1 MKAMFFLICIAFST
15 FSGRAAA
22 DPSCEGR
29 FVNPITDVCWRCIFP
44 LSLGSVQVGKGDLP
58 DTSNPGSPLQLCPAP
73 PPLFVRPGLAIGY
86 WEPMAMTDVS
96 RSPGCMVN
104 LGGFSINL
112 GKTGM
117 GTARKDDKQVTGTW
131 STIEKMCIAISVLI
145 VAGNWVK
152 KHNVMD
158 LLGWVFSLTL
168 VSMLVV
174 IRTPVQIIDY
184 SNVAQVYEVDNV
196 PIGLAIPASLT
207 TRVGNALIQS
217 YEMVFALPDSVTY
230 SKTGM
235 LFGSNLVAKSTDFL
249 SQNPQIT
256 TLFSDYVQN
265 CVMGDIFLNH
275 KYSFEELLNSP
286 DPYTLIFANPS
297 PLRGVF
303 DKNNQFQTCEEASRD
318 LKSALALDTQTGGK
332 TWNYYVRQLFGGKPN
347 PDLLFSQMIGDSYNY
362 FYSSGQSA
370 GQIIRQNVTMNALR
384 SGIQSYA
391 ARSGDTA
398 SLVNMANTSSLEKQ
412 RLAQATMGHQALR
425 TLPLMQTVIMGIM
438 IGMFP
443 IMVMAA
449 MFNMMTLQV
458 LKGYVFALIWLQT
471 WPLLFAILNS
481 AMAYYAKQNGVPVVL
496 SELSQVQLKN
506 SDIATTA
513 GYIAVMIP
521 PLSWGIVKSMGA
533 AFSSAYSH
541 FSSSG
546 LSATSQAA
554 SGVVDGN
561 YSFANMQM
569 ENVSGYSWGTN
580 STTSFGQM
588 SRQLAN
594 GGMSTQTR
602 DGSMVWDS
610 GGAMSKLPVDIN
622 VGRQI
627 ASAQQQMARE
637 ADVQAESAL
646 HGYNS
651 SVTSAWNSLQQ
662 FGTNKGNSASTT
674 TGADTTDSSQD
685 SMARSKMWNAVVA
698 NAKANNISNEES
710 FQQLMDDSA
719 KSTQGVDLYGSGKW
733 SSGDQLFGKL
743 GKWGTG
749 LSAEAGVKGSAGWT
763 HSSGNTDNVG
773 TSGRESNDSRH
784 DTSSQAAKDF
794 KEASDYFTSRKT
806 TTSGNITDNNAS
818 SRVDQFAASL
828 SSAKNSYDQY
838 TSSRTRSHEYSE
850 MASRTES
857 MTGQMNENLTQQ
869 FANFVQHRA
878 PQDAEAIL
886 TNTSSPEIAAQREAL
901 AREFV
906 KEQVEPRVDA
916 AYQQGRESIG
926 QNMAGVSGGG
936 DNGSVMADYR
946 QNSGRIDAMTQD
958 AGIKD
963 NVDQKVGGMIT
974 ENKQQQQETRE
985 NIQRQGA
992 EVKNENTE
1000 MEKDHKTKANE
1011 FKGDYNERKSKV
1023 KSLPGADSPTELE
1036 AKAAK
1041 IQKDYLDGK
1050 R

>member
-1 MKAMFFLICIAFST
+1 MLEIYAIA
-15 FSGRAAA
+15 GGDWLRGNLNAIAA
-22 DPSCEGR
+22 
-29 FVNPITDVCWRCIFP
+29 F
-44 LSLGSVQVGKGDLP
+44 
-58 DTSNPGSPLQLCPAP
+58 
-73 PPLFVRPGLAIGY
+73 
-86 WEPMAMTDVS
+86 
-96 RSPGCMVN
+96 
-104 LGGFSINL
+104 
-112 GKTGM
+112 M
-117 GTARKDDKQVTGTW
+117 GTSTW

-158 LLGWVFSLTL
+158 LIGWVFSLTL

-207 TRVGNALIQS
+207 TRAGNALIQS

-318 LKSALALDTQTGGK
+318 LKSALVLDTQTGGK

-674 TGADTTDSSQD
+674 TGADTTESSQD

-916 AYQQGRESIG
+916 AYQQGRESVG

>member
-1 MKAMFFLICIAFST
+1 MLEVYAIA
-15 FSGRAAA
+15 GGDWLRGNLNAIAA
-22 DPSCEGR
+22 
-29 FVNPITDVCWRCIFP
+29 F
-44 LSLGSVQVGKGDLP
+44 
-58 DTSNPGSPLQLCPAP
+58 
-73 PPLFVRPGLAIGY
+73 
-86 WEPMAMTDVS
+86 
-96 RSPGCMVN
+96 
-104 LGGFSINL
+104 
-112 GKTGM
+112 M
-117 GTARKDDKQVTGTW
+117 GTGTW

-275 KYSFEELLNSP
+275 KYTFEELLNSP

-398 SLVNMANTSSLEKQ
+398 SLVNIANTSSLEKQ

-425 TLPLMQTVIMGIM
+425 ALPLTQTVIMGLM

-546 LSATSQAA
+546 LGATSQAA

-594 GGMSTQTR
+594 GGTETKTG
-602 DGSMVWDS
+602 DGTTIWDARS
-610 GGAMSKLPVDIN
+610 SKLPVDIN
-622 VGRQI
+622 VSRQL
-627 ASAQQQMARE
+627 ASANQQMARE

-674 TGADTTDSSQD
+674 TGADTTESSQD

-710 FQQLMDDSA
+710 FQQLMD
-719 KSTQGVDLYGSGKW
+719 KSTKGSLSGEMYGNAKW
-733 SSGDQLFGKL
+733 NTGDQLAGKL
-743 GKWGTG
+743 GKWATG
-749 LSAEAGVKGSAGWT
+749 FSAEGGVKASLGASV
-763 HSSGNTDNVG
+763 SSGSTDSTNE
-773 TSGRESNDSRH
+773 SGRESHDSRH

-818 SRVDQFAASL
+818 SRVDQFSASL

-838 TSSRTRSHEYSE
+838 TTSRTRSHEYSE

-878 PQDAEAIL
+878 PQNAEAIL

-926 QNMAGVSGGG
+926 QNMTEDSGGG

-946 QNSGRIDAMTQD
+946 HNSGRIDAMTQQ
-958 AGIKD
+958 ANIKD
-963 NVDQKVGGMIT
+963 NVGQKVGGMIT
-974 ENKQQQQETRE
+974 ENKQQHQETRE
-985 NIQRQGA
+985 NIQQQGV
-992 EVKNENTE
+992 EVKKKNAELEN
-1000 MEKDHKTKANE
+1000 DHKTKGND
-1011 FKGDYNERKSKV
+1011 FKNSYNDKKKHQIR
-1023 KSLPGADSPTELE
+1023 LPGADSTKELLD
-1036 AKAAK
+1036 KATK
-1041 IQKDYLDGK
+1041 LENEKPKG
-1050 R
+1050 

>member
-1 MKAMFFLICIAFST
+1 MLEVYAIA
-15 FSGRAAA
+15 GGDWLRGNLNAIAA
-22 DPSCEGR
+22 
-29 FVNPITDVCWRCIFP
+29 F
-44 LSLGSVQVGKGDLP
+44 
-58 DTSNPGSPLQLCPAP
+58 
-73 PPLFVRPGLAIGY
+73 
-86 WEPMAMTDVS
+86 
-96 RSPGCMVN
+96 
-104 LGGFSINL
+104 
-112 GKTGM
+112 M
-117 GTARKDDKQVTGTW
+117 GTGTW

-145 VAGNWVK
+145 VAGSWVK

-158 LLGWVFSLTL
+158 LIGWVFSLTL

-425 TLPLMQTVIMGIM
+425 ALPLMQTVIMGLM

-662 FGTNKGNSASTT
+662 FGTNKGNSTSTT
-674 TGADTTDSSQD
+674 TGADTTESSQD

-710 FQQLMDDSA
+710 FQQLMDESR
-719 KSTQGVDLYGSGKW
+719 KGTVSGEMYGNAKW
-733 SSGDQLFGKL
+733 SSGDQLVGIL
-743 GKWGTG
+743 GKWATG
-749 LSAEAGVKGSAGWT
+749 LTAEGGAKISAGVNA
-763 HSSGNTDNVG
+763 SSGSTDS
-773 TSGRESNDSRH
+773 TTESGRESHDSRH

-838 TSSRTRSHEYSE
+838 TTSRTRSHEYSE

-857 MTGQMNENLTQQ
+857 MTGQMSENLTQQ
-869 FANFVQHRA
+869 FANFVQRRA

-936 DNGSVMADYR
+936 DNGSVMADYG

-963 NVDQKVGGMIT
+963 NVGQKVDGMIA
-974 ENKQQQQETRE
+974 ENKQQHQETRE
-985 NIQRQGA
+985 NIQQQGV
-992 EVKNENTE
+992 EVKKENAE
-1000 MEKDHKTKANE
+1000 LENDHKTKGND
-1011 FKGDYNERKSKV
+1011 FKNSYNDKKEHQTR
-1023 KSLPGADSPTELE
+1023 LPGADSTKELLD
-1036 AKAAK
+1036 KATK
-1041 IQKDYLDGK
+1041 LENEKPKG
-1050 R
+1050 

>member
-1 MKAMFFLICIAFST
+1 MLEVYAIA
-15 FSGRAAA
+15 GGDWLRGNLNAIAA
-22 DPSCEGR
+22 
-29 FVNPITDVCWRCIFP
+29 F
-44 LSLGSVQVGKGDLP
+44 
-58 DTSNPGSPLQLCPAP
+58 
-73 PPLFVRPGLAIGY
+73 
-86 WEPMAMTDVS
+86 
-96 RSPGCMVN
+96 
-104 LGGFSINL
+104 
-112 GKTGM
+112 M
-117 GTARKDDKQVTGTW
+117 GTGTW

-184 SNVAQVYEVDNV
+184 SNVAQVYEVENV

-275 KYSFEELLNSP
+275 KYTFEELLNSP

-347 PDLLFSQMIGDSYNY
+347 PDLLFSQMIGDSYSY

-398 SLVNMANTSSLEKQ
+398 SLVNIANTSSLEKQ

-425 TLPLMQTVIMGIM
+425 ALPLTQTVIMGIM

-546 LSATSQAA
+546 LGATSQAA

-674 TGADTTDSSQD
+674 TGADTTESSQD

-710 FQQLMDDSA
+710 FQQLMD
-719 KSTQGVDLYGSGKW
+719 KSTKGAVSGEIYGGGKW
-733 SSGDQLFGKL
+733 SSGDQLAGKL
-743 GKWGTG
+743 GKLATG
-749 LSAEAGVKGSAGWT
+749 FSADGGFKGSVAL
-763 HSSGNTDNVG
+763 SGTSGSTDSTNE
-773 TSGRESNDSRH
+773 SGRESHDSRH

-818 SRVDQFAASL
+818 SRVDQFSASL

-838 TSSRTRSHEYSE
+838 TASRTRSHEYSE

-857 MTGQMNENLTQQ
+857 MSGQMNENLTQQ

-926 QNMAGVSGGG
+926 QNMTGVSGGG
-936 DNGSVMADYR
+936 DNGSVMADYG
-946 QNSGRIDAMTQD
+946 QNSGRIDAMTQE

-963 NVDQKVGGMIT
+963 NVGQKVDGMIA
-974 ENKQQQQETRE
+974 ENKQQHQETRE
-985 NIQRQGA
+985 NIQQQGV
-992 EVKNENTE
+992 EVKKENAE
-1000 MEKDHKTKANE
+1000 LENDHKTKGND
-1011 FKGDYNERKSKV
+1011 FKNTYNNKKESQTK
-1023 KSLPGADSPTELE
+1023 LPGADTTKELLD
-1036 AKAAK
+1036 KARK
-1041 IQKDYLDGK
+1041 LENETSK

>member
-1 MKAMFFLICIAFST
+1 
-15 FSGRAAA
+15 
-22 DPSCEGR
+22 
-29 FVNPITDVCWRCIFP
+29 
-44 LSLGSVQVGKGDLP
+44 
-58 DTSNPGSPLQLCPAP
+58 
-73 PPLFVRPGLAIGY
+73 
-86 WEPMAMTDVS
+86 
-96 RSPGCMVN
+96 
-104 LGGFSINL
+104 
-112 GKTGM
+112 
-117 GTARKDDKQVTGTW
+117 
-131 STIEKMCIAISVLI
+131 
-145 VAGNWVK
+145 
-152 KHNVMD
+152 
-158 LLGWVFSLTL
+158 
-168 VSMLVV
+168 
-174 IRTPVQIIDY
+174 
-184 SNVAQVYEVDNV
+184 
-196 PIGLAIPASLT
+196 
-207 TRVGNALIQS
+207 
-217 YEMVFALPDSVTY
+217 
-230 SKTGM
+230 
-235 LFGSNLVAKSTDFL
+235 
-249 SQNPQIT
+249 
-256 TLFSDYVQN
+256 
-265 CVMGDIFLNH
+265 
-275 KYSFEELLNSP
+275 
-286 DPYTLIFANPS
+286 
-297 PLRGVF
+297 
-303 DKNNQFQTCEEASRD
+303 NQFQTCEEASRD

-594 GGMSTQTR
+594 GGISTQTR

-610 GGAMSKLPVDIN
+610 SGAMSKLPVDIN

-674 TGADTTDSSQD
+674 TGADTTESSQD

>member
-1 MKAMFFLICIAFST
+1 MLEIYAIA
-15 FSGRAAA
+15 GGDWLRGNLNAIAA
-22 DPSCEGR
+22 
-29 FVNPITDVCWRCIFP
+29 F
-44 LSLGSVQVGKGDLP
+44 
-58 DTSNPGSPLQLCPAP
+58 
-73 PPLFVRPGLAIGY
+73 
-86 WEPMAMTDVS
+86 
-96 RSPGCMVN
+96 
-104 LGGFSINL
+104 
-112 GKTGM
+112 M
-117 GTARKDDKQVTGTW
+117 GTSTW

-158 LLGWVFSLTL
+158 LIGWVFSLTL

-398 SLVNMANTSSLEKQ
+398 SLVNIANTSSLEKQ

-546 LSATSQAA
+546 LGATSQAA

-674 TGADTTDSSQD
+674 TGADTTESSQD

>member
-1 MKAMFFLICIAFST
+1 MLEIYAIA
-15 FSGRAAA
+15 GGDWLRGNLNAIAA
-22 DPSCEGR
+22 
-29 FVNPITDVCWRCIFP
+29 F
-44 LSLGSVQVGKGDLP
+44 
-58 DTSNPGSPLQLCPAP
+58 
-73 PPLFVRPGLAIGY
+73 
-86 WEPMAMTDVS
+86 
-96 RSPGCMVN
+96 
-104 LGGFSINL
+104 
-112 GKTGM
+112 M
-117 GTARKDDKQVTGTW
+117 GTSTW

-158 LLGWVFSLTL
+158 LIGWVFSLTL

-594 GGMSTQTR
+594 GGISTQTR

-610 GGAMSKLPVDIN
+610 SGAMSKLPVDIN

-674 TGADTTDSSQD
+674 TGADTTESSQD

-710 FQQLMDDSA
+710 FQHLMDDSA

>member
-1 MKAMFFLICIAFST
+1 
-15 FSGRAAA
+15 
-22 DPSCEGR
+22 
-29 FVNPITDVCWRCIFP
+29 
-44 LSLGSVQVGKGDLP
+44 
-58 DTSNPGSPLQLCPAP
+58 
-73 PPLFVRPGLAIGY
+73 
-86 WEPMAMTDVS
+86 
-96 RSPGCMVN
+96 
-104 LGGFSINL
+104 
-112 GKTGM
+112 
-117 GTARKDDKQVTGTW
+117 
-131 STIEKMCIAISVLI
+131 
-145 VAGNWVK
+145 
-152 KHNVMD
+152 
-158 LLGWVFSLTL
+158 
-168 VSMLVV
+168 
-174 IRTPVQIIDY
+174 
-184 SNVAQVYEVDNV
+184 

-318 LKSALALDTQTGGK
+318 LKSALVLDTQTGGK

-674 TGADTTDSSQD
+674 TGADTTESSQD

>member
-1 MKAMFFLICIAFST
+1 MLEIYAIA
-15 FSGRAAA
+15 GGDWLRGNLNAIAA
-22 DPSCEGR
+22 
-29 FVNPITDVCWRCIFP
+29 F
-44 LSLGSVQVGKGDLP
+44 
-58 DTSNPGSPLQLCPAP
+58 
-73 PPLFVRPGLAIGY
+73 
-86 WEPMAMTDVS
+86 
-96 RSPGCMVN
+96 
-104 LGGFSINL
+104 
-112 GKTGM
+112 M
-117 GTARKDDKQVTGTW
+117 GTSTW

-158 LLGWVFSLTL
+158 LIGWVFSLTL

-207 TRVGNALIQS
+207 TRAGNALIQS

-318 LKSALALDTQTGGK
+318 LKSALVLDTQTGGK

-521 PLSWGIVKSMGA
+521 PLSWGIVKRMGA

-674 TGADTTDSSQD
+674 TGADTTESSQD

>member
-1 MKAMFFLICIAFST
+1 MLEIYAIA
-15 FSGRAAA
+15 GGDWLRGNLNAIAA
-22 DPSCEGR
+22 
-29 FVNPITDVCWRCIFP
+29 F
-44 LSLGSVQVGKGDLP
+44 
-58 DTSNPGSPLQLCPAP
+58 
-73 PPLFVRPGLAIGY
+73 
-86 WEPMAMTDVS
+86 
-96 RSPGCMVN
+96 
-104 LGGFSINL
+104 
-112 GKTGM
+112 M
-117 GTARKDDKQVTGTW
+117 GTSTW

-158 LLGWVFSLTL
+158 LIGWVFSLTL

-207 TRVGNALIQS
+207 TRAGNALIQS

-318 LKSALALDTQTGGK
+318 LKSALVLDTQTGGK

-651 SVTSAWNSLQQ
+651 SVTSAWNVLKQ
-662 FGTNKGNSASTT
+662 FGTNRGTSSSMT
-674 TGADTTDSSQD
+674 TGADNTESSQD
-685 SMARSKMWNAVVA
+685 TMAKSKMWNAVVA
-698 NAKANNISNEES
+698 NAKANNISNEQS
-710 FQQLMDDSA
+710 FQNLMDE
-719 KSTQGVDLYGSGKW
+719 STRGTVTGEAHVGARW
-733 SSGDQLFGKL
+733 SSGDQLAGKIGKL
-743 GKWGTG
+743 ATG
-749 LSAEAGVKGSAGWT
+749 ASVEGGIKGSISGSGST
-763 HSSGNTDNVG
+763 GSTDTVGQSGRHSS
-773 TSGRESNDSRH
+773 DSRH
-784 DTSSQAAKDF
+784 DISSQAAKDF
-794 KEASDYFTSRKT
+794 REASDYLVSHKT
-806 TTSGNITDNNAS
+806 NTSGNITDNNAS

-838 TSSRTRSHEYSE
+838 TTSRTRSHEYSE

-857 MTGQMNENLTQQ
+857 LTGQMSENLTQQ

-886 TNTSSPEIAAQREAL
+886 TNTSSPEIAAQREML

-906 KEQVEPRVDA
+906 KAQVEPRIDSSFE
-916 AYQQGRESIG
+916 QGRNDIG
-926 QNMAGVSGGG
+926 NGMASVSGTPG
-936 DNGSVMADYR
+936 DQTVVSDFGKHSGDIESMSR
-946 QNSGRIDAMTQD
+946 NSGIKENVRNQVDSMVEDNTRINNAGKINIKEQGE
-958 AGIKD
+958 GIK
-963 NVDQKVGGMIT
+963 
-974 ENKQQQQETRE
+974 QQ
-985 NIQRQGA
+985 NA
-992 EVKNENTE
+992 DFE
-1000 MEKDHKTKANE
+1000 MLHKKEGND
-1011 FKGDYNERKSKV
+1011 FNERYNKELNGQVNNPLRKV
-1023 KSLPGADSPTELE
+1023 RTSS
-1036 AKAAK
+1036 
-1041 IQKDYLDGK
+1041 
-1050 R
+1050 

>member
-1 MKAMFFLICIAFST
+1 MLEIYAIA
-15 FSGRAAA
+15 GGDWLRGNLNAIAA
-22 DPSCEGR
+22 
-29 FVNPITDVCWRCIFP
+29 F
-44 LSLGSVQVGKGDLP
+44 
-58 DTSNPGSPLQLCPAP
+58 
-73 PPLFVRPGLAIGY
+73 
-86 WEPMAMTDVS
+86 
-96 RSPGCMVN
+96 
-104 LGGFSINL
+104 
-112 GKTGM
+112 M
-117 GTARKDDKQVTGTW
+117 GTSTW

-158 LLGWVFSLTL
+158 LIGWVFSLTL

-936 DNGSVMADYR
+936 DNGSVMADYG
-946 QNSGRIDAMTQD
+946 QNSRRIDVMTQD

-963 NVDQKVGGMIT
+963 NVGQKVDRMIT
-974 ENKQQQQETRE
+974 ENKQQHQETRE

-992 EVKNENTE
+992 EVKSENAE
-1000 MEKDHKTKANE
+1000 MEKNHKTKANE

-1023 KSLPGADSPTELE
+1023 NSLPGADSQAELE
-1036 AKAAK
+1036 EKAAK
-1041 IQKDYLDGK
+1041 TQKDFLDGK

>member
-1 MKAMFFLICIAFST
+1 MLEIYAIA
-15 FSGRAAA
+15 GGDWLRGNLNAIAA
-22 DPSCEGR
+22 
-29 FVNPITDVCWRCIFP
+29 F
-44 LSLGSVQVGKGDLP
+44 
-58 DTSNPGSPLQLCPAP
+58 
-73 PPLFVRPGLAIGY
+73 
-86 WEPMAMTDVS
+86 
-96 RSPGCMVN
+96 
-104 LGGFSINL
+104 
-112 GKTGM
+112 M
-117 GTARKDDKQVTGTW
+117 GTGTW

-145 VAGNWVK
+145 VAGSWVK

-158 LLGWVFSLTL
+158 LIGWVFSLTL

-217 YEMVFALPDSVTY
+217 YEMVFSLPDSVTY

-249 SQNPQIT
+249 SQNPEIT

-275 KYSFEELLNSP
+275 KYSFEDLLNSP

-398 SLVNMANTSSLEKQ
+398 SLVNIANTSSLEKQ

-546 LSATSQAA
+546 LGATSQAA

-588 SRQLAN
+588 SRQLGN

-602 DGSMVWDS
+602 DGSTVLDS
-610 GGAMSKLPVDIN
+610 SGAMSKLPVDIN
-622 VGRQI
+622 VSRQI

-637 ADVQAESAL
+637 SDVQAESAL

-674 TGADTTDSSQD
+674 TGADTTESSQD

-698 NAKANNISNEES
+698 NAKANNISNEQS
-710 FQQLMDDSA
+710 FQNLMDE
-719 KSTQGVDLYGSGKW
+719 STRGTISGELYGGAKID
-733 SSGDQLFGKL
+733 SSDAAL
-743 GKWGTG
+743 GKIGNWVTG
-749 LSAEAGVKGSAGWT
+749 GSIFGGVKVAASGAASTGS
-763 HSSGNTDNVG
+763 TDTVG
-773 TSGRESNDSRH
+773 RSGRHSEDNRH

-838 TSSRTRSHEYSE
+838 TTSRTRSHEYSE

-958 AGIKD
+958 SGIKD
-963 NVDQKVGGMIT
+963 NVDQKVGGMIA
-974 ENKQQQQETRE
+974 ENKQQHQEAREKIQQ
-985 NIQRQGA
+985 QGV
-992 EVKNENTE
+992 EVKKENAE
-1000 MEKDHKTKANE
+1000 LEKDHKTKENNFRERHNQEIDGQRKTLFQETTDKIRNE
-1011 FKGDYNERKSKV
+1011 ALNDVNKMKGKY
-1023 KSLPGADSPTELE
+1023 
-1036 AKAAK
+1036 
-1041 IQKDYLDGK
+1041 
-1050 R
+1050 

>member
-1 MKAMFFLICIAFST
+1 MLEIYAIA
-15 FSGRAAA
+15 GGDWLRGNLNAIAA
-22 DPSCEGR
+22 
-29 FVNPITDVCWRCIFP
+29 F
-44 LSLGSVQVGKGDLP
+44 
-58 DTSNPGSPLQLCPAP
+58 
-73 PPLFVRPGLAIGY
+73 
-86 WEPMAMTDVS
+86 
-96 RSPGCMVN
+96 
-104 LGGFSINL
+104 
-112 GKTGM
+112 M
-117 GTARKDDKQVTGTW
+117 GTSTW

-158 LLGWVFSLTL
+158 LIGWVFSLTL

-318 LKSALALDTQTGGK
+318 LKSALVLDTQTGGK

-398 SLVNMANTSSLEKQ
+398 SLVNIANTSSLEKQ

-674 TGADTTDSSQD
+674 TGADTTESSQD

>member
-1 MKAMFFLICIAFST
+1 
-15 FSGRAAA
+15 
-22 DPSCEGR
+22 
-29 FVNPITDVCWRCIFP
+29 
-44 LSLGSVQVGKGDLP
+44 
-58 DTSNPGSPLQLCPAP
+58 
-73 PPLFVRPGLAIGY
+73 
-86 WEPMAMTDVS
+86 
-96 RSPGCMVN
+96 
-104 LGGFSINL
+104 
-112 GKTGM
+112 
-117 GTARKDDKQVTGTW
+117 
-131 STIEKMCIAISVLI
+131 
-145 VAGNWVK
+145 
-152 KHNVMD
+152 
-158 LLGWVFSLTL
+158 
-168 VSMLVV
+168 
-174 IRTPVQIIDY
+174 
-184 SNVAQVYEVDNV
+184 EVDNV

-391 ARSGDTA
+391 VRSGDTA

>member
-1 MKAMFFLICIAFST
+1 
-15 FSGRAAA
+15 
-22 DPSCEGR
+22 
-29 FVNPITDVCWRCIFP
+29 
-44 LSLGSVQVGKGDLP
+44 
-58 DTSNPGSPLQLCPAP
+58 
-73 PPLFVRPGLAIGY
+73 
-86 WEPMAMTDVS
+86 
-96 RSPGCMVN
+96 
-104 LGGFSINL
+104 
-112 GKTGM
+112 
-117 GTARKDDKQVTGTW
+117 
-131 STIEKMCIAISVLI
+131 
-145 VAGNWVK
+145 
-152 KHNVMD
+152 
-158 LLGWVFSLTL
+158 
-168 VSMLVV
+168 
-174 IRTPVQIIDY
+174 
-184 SNVAQVYEVDNV
+184 
-196 PIGLAIPASLT
+196 
-207 TRVGNALIQS
+207 
-217 YEMVFALPDSVTY
+217 
-230 SKTGM
+230 
-235 LFGSNLVAKSTDFL
+235 
-249 SQNPQIT
+249 
-256 TLFSDYVQN
+256 
-265 CVMGDIFLNH
+265 
-275 KYSFEELLNSP
+275 
-286 DPYTLIFANPS
+286 

>member
-1 MKAMFFLICIAFST
+1 MLEIYAIA
-15 FSGRAAA
+15 GGDWLRGNLNAIAA
-22 DPSCEGR
+22 
-29 FVNPITDVCWRCIFP
+29 F
-44 LSLGSVQVGKGDLP
+44 
-58 DTSNPGSPLQLCPAP
+58 
-73 PPLFVRPGLAIGY
+73 
-86 WEPMAMTDVS
+86 
-96 RSPGCMVN
+96 
-104 LGGFSINL
+104 
-112 GKTGM
+112 M
-117 GTARKDDKQVTGTW
+117 GTSTW

-158 LLGWVFSLTL
+158 LIGWVFSLTL

-425 TLPLMQTVIMGIM
+425 ALPLMQTVIMGLM

-637 ADVQAESAL
+637 SDVQAESAL

-674 TGADTTDSSQD
+674 TGADTTESSQD
-685 SMARSKMWNAVVA
+685 SMARSKMMNAV
-698 NAKANNISNEES
+698 
-710 FQQLMDDSA
+710 DS
-719 KSTQGVDLYGSGKW
+719 YG
-733 SSGDQLFGKL
+733 LC
-743 GKWGTG
+743 
-749 LSAEAGVKGSAGWT
+749 
-763 HSSGNTDNVG
+763 
-773 TSGRESNDSRH
+773 
-784 DTSSQAAKDF
+784 
-794 KEASDYFTSRKT
+794 
-806 TTSGNITDNNAS
+806 
-818 SRVDQFAASL
+818 
-828 SSAKNSYDQY
+828 
-838 TSSRTRSHEYSE
+838 
-850 MASRTES
+850 
-857 MTGQMNENLTQQ
+857 
-869 FANFVQHRA
+869 
-878 PQDAEAIL
+878 
-886 TNTSSPEIAAQREAL
+886 
-901 AREFV
+901 
-906 KEQVEPRVDA
+906 
-916 AYQQGRESIG
+916 
-926 QNMAGVSGGG
+926 
-936 DNGSVMADYR
+936 
-946 QNSGRIDAMTQD
+946 
-958 AGIKD
+958 
-963 NVDQKVGGMIT
+963 
-974 ENKQQQQETRE
+974 
-985 NIQRQGA
+985 
-992 EVKNENTE
+992 
-1000 MEKDHKTKANE
+1000 
-1011 FKGDYNERKSKV
+1011 
-1023 KSLPGADSPTELE
+1023 
-1036 AKAAK
+1036 
-1041 IQKDYLDGK
+1041 
-1050 R
+1050 

>member
-1 MKAMFFLICIAFST
+1 
-15 FSGRAAA
+15 
-22 DPSCEGR
+22 
-29 FVNPITDVCWRCIFP
+29 
-44 LSLGSVQVGKGDLP
+44 
-58 DTSNPGSPLQLCPAP
+58 
-73 PPLFVRPGLAIGY
+73 
-86 WEPMAMTDVS
+86 
-96 RSPGCMVN
+96 
-104 LGGFSINL
+104 
-112 GKTGM
+112 
-117 GTARKDDKQVTGTW
+117 
-131 STIEKMCIAISVLI
+131 
-145 VAGNWVK
+145 
-152 KHNVMD
+152 
-158 LLGWVFSLTL
+158 
-168 VSMLVV
+168 
-174 IRTPVQIIDY
+174 
-184 SNVAQVYEVDNV
+184 
-196 PIGLAIPASLT
+196 
-207 TRVGNALIQS
+207 
-217 YEMVFALPDSVTY
+217 
-230 SKTGM
+230 
-235 LFGSNLVAKSTDFL
+235 
-249 SQNPQIT
+249 
-256 TLFSDYVQN
+256 
-265 CVMGDIFLNH
+265 
-275 KYSFEELLNSP
+275 
-286 DPYTLIFANPS
+286 
-297 PLRGVF
+297 
-303 DKNNQFQTCEEASRD
+303 
-318 LKSALALDTQTGGK
+318 
-332 TWNYYVRQLFGGKPN
+332 
-347 PDLLFSQMIGDSYNY
+347 
-362 FYSSGQSA
+362 
-370 GQIIRQNVTMNALR
+370 
-384 SGIQSYA
+384 
-391 ARSGDTA
+391 GDTA

-554 SGVVDGN
+554 SGMVDGN

-637 ADVQAESAL
+637 SDVQAESAL

-674 TGADTTDSSQD
+674 TGADTTESSQD

>member
-1 MKAMFFLICIAFST
+1 MLEVYAIA
-15 FSGRAAA
+15 GGDWLRGNLNAIAA
-22 DPSCEGR
+22 
-29 FVNPITDVCWRCIFP
+29 F
-44 LSLGSVQVGKGDLP
+44 
-58 DTSNPGSPLQLCPAP
+58 
-73 PPLFVRPGLAIGY
+73 
-86 WEPMAMTDVS
+86 
-96 RSPGCMVN
+96 
-104 LGGFSINL
+104 
-112 GKTGM
+112 M
-117 GTARKDDKQVTGTW
+117 GTGTW

-152 KHNVMD
+152 KHNVME
-158 LLGWVFSLTL
+158 LIGWVFSLTL
-168 VSMLVV
+168 VSMLIV

-249 SQNPQIT
+249 SQNPEIT

-275 KYSFEELLNSP
+275 KYSFEDLLNSP

-398 SLVNMANTSSLEKQ
+398 SLVNIANTSSLEKQ

-425 TLPLMQTVIMGIM
+425 ALPLTQTVIMGLM

-546 LSATSQAA
+546 LGATSQAA

-637 ADVQAESAL
+637 SDVQAESAL

-674 TGADTTDSSQD
+674 TGADTTESSQD

-710 FQQLMDDSA
+710 FQQLMD
-719 KSTQGVDLYGSGKW
+719 KSTKGAVSGEIYGGGKW
-733 SSGDQLFGKL
+733 SSGDQLAGKL
-743 GKWGTG
+743 GKLATG
-749 LSAEAGVKGSAGWT
+749 FSADGGFKGSVAL
-763 HSSGNTDNVG
+763 SGTSGSTDSTNE
-773 TSGRESNDSRH
+773 SGRESHDSRH

-818 SRVDQFAASL
+818 SRVDQFSASL

-838 TSSRTRSHEYSE
+838 TTSRTRSHEYSE

-906 KEQVEPRVDA
+906 KEQVEPRVDG

-926 QNMAGVSGGG
+926 QNMTGVSGGG
-936 DNGSVMADYR
+936 DNGSVMADYG
-946 QNSGRIDAMTQD
+946 QNSGRIDTMTQE
-958 AGIKD
+958 AGIKGD
-963 NVDQKVGGMIT
+963 VGQKVDGMIA
-974 ENKQQQQETRE
+974 ENKQQHQETRE
-985 NIQRQGA
+985 NIQQQGV
-992 EVKNENTE
+992 EVKKENAE
-1000 MEKDHKTKANE
+1000 LENDHKTKGND
-1011 FKGDYNERKSKV
+1011 FKNTYNNKKESQTK
-1023 KSLPGADSPTELE
+1023 LPGADTTKELLD
-1036 AKAAK
+1036 KARK
-1041 IQKDYLDGK
+1041 LENETSK

>member
-1 MKAMFFLICIAFST
+1 MLEIYAIA
-15 FSGRAAA
+15 GGDWLRGNLNAIAA
-22 DPSCEGR
+22 
-29 FVNPITDVCWRCIFP
+29 F
-44 LSLGSVQVGKGDLP
+44 
-58 DTSNPGSPLQLCPAP
+58 
-73 PPLFVRPGLAIGY
+73 
-86 WEPMAMTDVS
+86 
-96 RSPGCMVN
+96 
-104 LGGFSINL
+104 
-112 GKTGM
+112 M
-117 GTARKDDKQVTGTW
+117 GTSTW

-158 LLGWVFSLTL
+158 LIGWVFSLTL

-207 TRVGNALIQS
+207 TRAGNALIQS

-594 GGMSTQTR
+594 GGISTQTR

-610 GGAMSKLPVDIN
+610 SGAMSKLPVDIN

-674 TGADTTDSSQD
+674 TGADTTESSQD

-743 GKWGTG
+743 GKWGAG

>member
-1 MKAMFFLICIAFST
+1 
-15 FSGRAAA
+15 
-22 DPSCEGR
+22 
-29 FVNPITDVCWRCIFP
+29 
-44 LSLGSVQVGKGDLP
+44 
-58 DTSNPGSPLQLCPAP
+58 
-73 PPLFVRPGLAIGY
+73 
-86 WEPMAMTDVS
+86 
-96 RSPGCMVN
+96 
-104 LGGFSINL
+104 
-112 GKTGM
+112 
-117 GTARKDDKQVTGTW
+117 
-131 STIEKMCIAISVLI
+131 
-145 VAGNWVK
+145 
-152 KHNVMD
+152 
-158 LLGWVFSLTL
+158 
-168 VSMLVV
+168 
-174 IRTPVQIIDY
+174 
-184 SNVAQVYEVDNV
+184 
-196 PIGLAIPASLT
+196 
-207 TRVGNALIQS
+207 
-217 YEMVFALPDSVTY
+217 
-230 SKTGM
+230 
-235 LFGSNLVAKSTDFL
+235 
-249 SQNPQIT
+249 
-256 TLFSDYVQN
+256 
-265 CVMGDIFLNH
+265 
-275 KYSFEELLNSP
+275 
-286 DPYTLIFANPS
+286 
-297 PLRGVF
+297 
-303 DKNNQFQTCEEASRD
+303 
-318 LKSALALDTQTGGK
+318 
-332 TWNYYVRQLFGGKPN
+332 
-347 PDLLFSQMIGDSYNY
+347 
-362 FYSSGQSA
+362 
-370 GQIIRQNVTMNALR
+370 
-384 SGIQSYA
+384 
-391 ARSGDTA
+391 
-398 SLVNMANTSSLEKQ
+398 NMANTSSLEKQ

-674 TGADTTDSSQD
+674 TGADTTESSQD

-818 SRVDQFAASL
+818 SRVDQFAVSL

>member
-1 MKAMFFLICIAFST
+1 MLEIYAIA
-15 FSGRAAA
+15 GGDWLRGNLNAIAA
-22 DPSCEGR
+22 
-29 FVNPITDVCWRCIFP
+29 F
-44 LSLGSVQVGKGDLP
+44 
-58 DTSNPGSPLQLCPAP
+58 
-73 PPLFVRPGLAIGY
+73 
-86 WEPMAMTDVS
+86 
-96 RSPGCMVN
+96 
-104 LGGFSINL
+104 
-112 GKTGM
+112 M
-117 GTARKDDKQVTGTW
+117 GTSTW

-158 LLGWVFSLTL
+158 LIGWVFSLTL

-207 TRVGNALIQS
+207 TRAGNALIQS

-318 LKSALALDTQTGGK
+318 LKSALVLDTQTGGK

-674 TGADTTDSSQD
+674 TGADTTESSQD

-733 SSGDQLFGKL
+733 SSGDQLFVKL

-992 EVKNENTE
+992 EVKNEKTE

>member
-1 MKAMFFLICIAFST
+1 MLEIYAIA
-15 FSGRAAA
+15 GGDWLRGNLNAIAA
-22 DPSCEGR
+22 
-29 FVNPITDVCWRCIFP
+29 F
-44 LSLGSVQVGKGDLP
+44 
-58 DTSNPGSPLQLCPAP
+58 
-73 PPLFVRPGLAIGY
+73 
-86 WEPMAMTDVS
+86 
-96 RSPGCMVN
+96 
-104 LGGFSINL
+104 
-112 GKTGM
+112 M
-117 GTARKDDKQVTGTW
+117 GTSTW

-158 LLGWVFSLTL
+158 LIGWVFSLTL

-594 GGMSTQTR
+594 GGISTQTR

-610 GGAMSKLPVDIN
+610 SGAMSKLPVDIN

-674 TGADTTDSSQD
+674 TGADTTESSQD

-828 SSAKNSYDQY
+828 VSVVSA
-838 TSSRTRSHEYSE
+838 
-850 MASRTES
+850 
-857 MTGQMNENLTQQ
+857 
-869 FANFVQHRA
+869 
-878 PQDAEAIL
+878 P
-886 TNTSSPEIAAQREAL
+886 
-901 AREFV
+901 
-906 KEQVEPRVDA
+906 
-916 AYQQGRESIG
+916 
-926 QNMAGVSGGG
+926 
-936 DNGSVMADYR
+936 
-946 QNSGRIDAMTQD
+946 SGR
-958 AGIKD
+958 
-963 NVDQKVGGMIT
+963 
-974 ENKQQQQETRE
+974 
-985 NIQRQGA
+985 
-992 EVKNENTE
+992 
-1000 MEKDHKTKANE
+1000 
-1011 FKGDYNERKSKV
+1011 S
-1023 KSLPGADSPTELE
+1023 
-1036 AKAAK
+1036 
-1041 IQKDYLDGK
+1041 
-1050 R
+1050 

>member
-1 MKAMFFLICIAFST
+1 
-15 FSGRAAA
+15 
-22 DPSCEGR
+22 
-29 FVNPITDVCWRCIFP
+29 
-44 LSLGSVQVGKGDLP
+44 
-58 DTSNPGSPLQLCPAP
+58 
-73 PPLFVRPGLAIGY
+73 
-86 WEPMAMTDVS
+86 
-96 RSPGCMVN
+96 
-104 LGGFSINL
+104 
-112 GKTGM
+112 
-117 GTARKDDKQVTGTW
+117 
-131 STIEKMCIAISVLI
+131 
-145 VAGNWVK
+145 
-152 KHNVMD
+152 
-158 LLGWVFSLTL
+158 
-168 VSMLVV
+168 LVV

-207 TRVGNALIQS
+207 TRAGNALIQS

-318 LKSALALDTQTGGK
+318 LKSALVLDTQTGGK

-594 GGMSTQTR
+594 GGISTQTR

-674 TGADTTDSSQD
+674 TGADTTESSQD

>member
-1 MKAMFFLICIAFST
+1 MLEIYAIA
-15 FSGRAAA
+15 GGDWLRGNLNAIAA
-22 DPSCEGR
+22 
-29 FVNPITDVCWRCIFP
+29 F
-44 LSLGSVQVGKGDLP
+44 
-58 DTSNPGSPLQLCPAP
+58 
-73 PPLFVRPGLAIGY
+73 
-86 WEPMAMTDVS
+86 
-96 RSPGCMVN
+96 
-104 LGGFSINL
+104 
-112 GKTGM
+112 M
-117 GTARKDDKQVTGTW
+117 GTSTW

-158 LLGWVFSLTL
+158 LIGWVFSLTL

-207 TRVGNALIQS
+207 TRAGNALIQS

-318 LKSALALDTQTGGK
+318 LKSALVLDTQTGGK

-594 GGMSTQTR
+594 GGISTQTR

-674 TGADTTDSSQD
+674 TGADTTESSQD

-743 GKWGTG
+743 GK
-749 LSAEAGVKGSAGWT
+749 V
-763 HSSGNTDNVG
+763 
-773 TSGRESNDSRH
+773 RISR
-784 DTSSQAAKDF
+784 SFLPK
-794 KEASDYFTSRKT
+794 
-806 TTSGNITDNNAS
+806 
-818 SRVDQFAASL
+818 L
-828 SSAKNSYDQY
+828 
-838 TSSRTRSHEYSE
+838 TR
-850 MASRTES
+850 
-857 MTGQMNENLTQQ
+857 
-869 FANFVQHRA
+869 
-878 PQDAEAIL
+878 
-886 TNTSSPEIAAQREAL
+886 
-901 AREFV
+901 
-906 KEQVEPRVDA
+906 
-916 AYQQGRESIG
+916 
-926 QNMAGVSGGG
+926 
-936 DNGSVMADYR
+936 
-946 QNSGRIDAMTQD
+946 
-958 AGIKD
+958 
-963 NVDQKVGGMIT
+963 
-974 ENKQQQQETRE
+974 
-985 NIQRQGA
+985 
-992 EVKNENTE
+992 
-1000 MEKDHKTKANE
+1000 
-1011 FKGDYNERKSKV
+1011 
-1023 KSLPGADSPTELE
+1023 
-1036 AKAAK
+1036 
-1041 IQKDYLDGK
+1041 
-1050 R
+1050 

>member
-1 MKAMFFLICIAFST
+1 MLEIYAIA
-15 FSGRAAA
+15 GGDWLRGNLNAIAA
-22 DPSCEGR
+22 
-29 FVNPITDVCWRCIFP
+29 F
-44 LSLGSVQVGKGDLP
+44 
-58 DTSNPGSPLQLCPAP
+58 
-73 PPLFVRPGLAIGY
+73 
-86 WEPMAMTDVS
+86 
-96 RSPGCMVN
+96 
-104 LGGFSINL
+104 
-112 GKTGM
+112 M
-117 GTARKDDKQVTGTW
+117 GTSTW

-158 LLGWVFSLTL
+158 LIGWVFSLTL

-425 TLPLMQTVIMGIM
+425 ALPLMQTVIMGLM

-662 FGTNKGNSASTT
+662 FGTNKGNSTSTT
-674 TGADTTDSSQD
+674 TGADTTESSQD

-710 FQQLMDDSA
+710 FQQLMD
-719 KSTQGVDLYGSGKW
+719 KSTKGAVSGEIYGGGKW
-733 SSGDQLFGKL
+733 SSGDQLAGKL
-743 GKWGTG
+743 GKLATG
-749 LSAEAGVKGSAGWT
+749 FSAEGGFKGSVAL
-763 HSSGNTDNVG
+763 SGTSGSTDS
-773 TSGRESNDSRH
+773 TTESGRESHDSRH
-784 DTSSQAAKDF
+784 DTSSQVAKDF

-838 TSSRTRSHEYSE
+838 TTSRTRSHEYSE

-857 MTGQMNENLTQQ
+857 MSGQMNENLTQQ

-936 DNGSVMADYR
+936 DNGSVMADYG

-963 NVDQKVGGMIT
+963 NVGQKVDGMIA
-974 ENKQQQQETRE
+974 ENKQQHKETRE
-985 NIQRQGA
+985 NIQQQGV
-992 EVKNENTE
+992 EVKKENAE
-1000 MEKDHKTKANE
+1000 LENDHKTKGND
-1011 FKGDYNERKSKV
+1011 FKNTYNNKKESQTK
-1023 KSLPGADSPTELE
+1023 LPGADTTKELLD
-1036 AKAAK
+1036 KARK
-1041 IQKDYLDGK
+1041 LENETSK

>member
-1 MKAMFFLICIAFST
+1 
-15 FSGRAAA
+15 
-22 DPSCEGR
+22 
-29 FVNPITDVCWRCIFP
+29 
-44 LSLGSVQVGKGDLP
+44 
-58 DTSNPGSPLQLCPAP
+58 
-73 PPLFVRPGLAIGY
+73 
-86 WEPMAMTDVS
+86 
-96 RSPGCMVN
+96 
-104 LGGFSINL
+104 
-112 GKTGM
+112 
-117 GTARKDDKQVTGTW
+117 
-131 STIEKMCIAISVLI
+131 
-145 VAGNWVK
+145 
-152 KHNVMD
+152 
-158 LLGWVFSLTL
+158 
-168 VSMLVV
+168 SMLVV

-674 TGADTTDSSQD
+674 TGADTTESSQD

-992 EVKNENTE
+992 EVKNENAE

>member
-1 MKAMFFLICIAFST
+1 MLEIYAIA
-15 FSGRAAA
+15 GGDWLRGNLNAIAA
-22 DPSCEGR
+22 
-29 FVNPITDVCWRCIFP
+29 F
-44 LSLGSVQVGKGDLP
+44 
-58 DTSNPGSPLQLCPAP
+58 
-73 PPLFVRPGLAIGY
+73 
-86 WEPMAMTDVS
+86 
-96 RSPGCMVN
+96 
-104 LGGFSINL
+104 
-112 GKTGM
+112 M
-117 GTARKDDKQVTGTW
+117 GTSTW

-158 LLGWVFSLTL
+158 LIGWVFSLTL

-425 TLPLMQTVIMGIM
+425 ALPLMQTVIMGLM

-674 TGADTTDSSQD
+674 TGADTTESSQD

-710 FQQLMDDSA
+710 FQQLMD
-719 KSTQGVDLYGSGKW
+719 KSTKGAVSGEIYGGGKW
-733 SSGDQLFGKL
+733 SSGDQLAGKL
-743 GKWGTG
+743 GKLATG
-749 LSAEAGVKGSAGWT
+749 FSAEGGFKGSVAL
-763 HSSGNTDNVG
+763 SGTSGSTDS
-773 TSGRESNDSRH
+773 TTESGRESHDSRH

-838 TSSRTRSHEYSE
+838 TTSRTRSHEYSE

-857 MTGQMNENLTQQ
+857 MSGQMNENLTQQ

-936 DNGSVMADYR
+936 DNGSVMADYG

-963 NVDQKVGGMIT
+963 NVGQKVDGMIA
-974 ENKQQQQETRE
+974 ENKQQHKETRE
-985 NIQRQGA
+985 NIQQQGV
-992 EVKNENTE
+992 EVKKENAE
-1000 MEKDHKTKANE
+1000 LENDHKTKGND
-1011 FKGDYNERKSKV
+1011 FKNTYNNKKESQTK
-1023 KSLPGADSPTELE
+1023 LPGADTTKELLD
-1036 AKAAK
+1036 KARK
-1041 IQKDYLDGK
+1041 LENETSK

>member
-1 MKAMFFLICIAFST
+1 
-15 FSGRAAA
+15 
-22 DPSCEGR
+22 
-29 FVNPITDVCWRCIFP
+29 
-44 LSLGSVQVGKGDLP
+44 
-58 DTSNPGSPLQLCPAP
+58 
-73 PPLFVRPGLAIGY
+73 
-86 WEPMAMTDVS
+86 
-96 RSPGCMVN
+96 
-104 LGGFSINL
+104 
-112 GKTGM
+112 
-117 GTARKDDKQVTGTW
+117 
-131 STIEKMCIAISVLI
+131 
-145 VAGNWVK
+145 
-152 KHNVMD
+152 
-158 LLGWVFSLTL
+158 
-168 VSMLVV
+168 
-174 IRTPVQIIDY
+174 
-184 SNVAQVYEVDNV
+184 
-196 PIGLAIPASLT
+196 
-207 TRVGNALIQS
+207 
-217 YEMVFALPDSVTY
+217 
-230 SKTGM
+230 
-235 LFGSNLVAKSTDFL
+235 
-249 SQNPQIT
+249 
-256 TLFSDYVQN
+256 
-265 CVMGDIFLNH
+265 
-275 KYSFEELLNSP
+275 
-286 DPYTLIFANPS
+286 
-297 PLRGVF
+297 
-303 DKNNQFQTCEEASRD
+303 
-318 LKSALALDTQTGGK
+318 
-332 TWNYYVRQLFGGKPN
+332 
-347 PDLLFSQMIGDSYNY
+347 
-362 FYSSGQSA
+362 
-370 GQIIRQNVTMNALR
+370 
-384 SGIQSYA
+384 
-391 ARSGDTA
+391 
-398 SLVNMANTSSLEKQ
+398 
-412 RLAQATMGHQALR
+412 QATMGHQALR

-594 GGMSTQTR
+594 GGISTQTR

-610 GGAMSKLPVDIN
+610 SGAMSKLPVDIN

-674 TGADTTDSSQD
+674 TGADTTESSQD

>member
-1 MKAMFFLICIAFST
+1 
-15 FSGRAAA
+15 
-22 DPSCEGR
+22 
-29 FVNPITDVCWRCIFP
+29 
-44 LSLGSVQVGKGDLP
+44 
-58 DTSNPGSPLQLCPAP
+58 
-73 PPLFVRPGLAIGY
+73 
-86 WEPMAMTDVS
+86 
-96 RSPGCMVN
+96 
-104 LGGFSINL
+104 
-112 GKTGM
+112 
-117 GTARKDDKQVTGTW
+117 
-131 STIEKMCIAISVLI
+131 
-145 VAGNWVK
+145 
-152 KHNVMD
+152 
-158 LLGWVFSLTL
+158 
-168 VSMLVV
+168 
-174 IRTPVQIIDY
+174 
-184 SNVAQVYEVDNV
+184 
-196 PIGLAIPASLT
+196 
-207 TRVGNALIQS
+207 
-217 YEMVFALPDSVTY
+217 
-230 SKTGM
+230 
-235 LFGSNLVAKSTDFL
+235 
-249 SQNPQIT
+249 
-256 TLFSDYVQN
+256 
-265 CVMGDIFLNH
+265 
-275 KYSFEELLNSP
+275 
-286 DPYTLIFANPS
+286 
-297 PLRGVF
+297 
-303 DKNNQFQTCEEASRD
+303 
-318 LKSALALDTQTGGK
+318 
-332 TWNYYVRQLFGGKPN
+332 
-347 PDLLFSQMIGDSYNY
+347 
-362 FYSSGQSA
+362 
-370 GQIIRQNVTMNALR
+370 
-384 SGIQSYA
+384 
-391 ARSGDTA
+391 
-398 SLVNMANTSSLEKQ
+398 KQ

-594 GGMSTQTR
+594 GGISTQTR

-674 TGADTTDSSQD
+674 TGADTTESSQD